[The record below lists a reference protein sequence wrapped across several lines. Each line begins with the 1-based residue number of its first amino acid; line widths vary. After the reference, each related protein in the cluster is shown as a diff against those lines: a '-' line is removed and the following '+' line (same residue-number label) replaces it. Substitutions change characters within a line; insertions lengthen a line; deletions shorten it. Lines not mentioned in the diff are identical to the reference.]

1 MDTDQLDLTR
11 HFLEM
16 SDEELIRRCSS
27 DTLIEIAQAIAV
39 KELTFRGLQM
49 PEPVGT
55 AHEGKKKEEYE
66 GDFET
71 VARFLNPTD
80 AHLLRACL
88 NAAGIPALV
97 ADANLV
103 QTNSLWAIA
112 IGGARVLVRA
122 SRVAEAKEIIEA
134 FGRGDLA
141 LPDDGLQTV
150 NKLKEAGTGRAGH
163 VA

>member
-1 MDTDQLDLTR
+1 MDTDQLDLIR
-11 HFLEM
+11 HFHEM
-16 SDEELIRRCSS
+16 SDEELIRRCGS
-27 DTLIEIAQAIAV
+27 DTMTEIAQSIAI
-39 KELTFRGLQM
+39 KELTSRALQM
-49 PEPVGT
+49 PEPVST
-55 AHEGKKKEEYE
+55 AHESAKEEYE

-88 NAAGIPALV
+88 DAAGVPAVV

-122 SRVAEAKEIIEA
+122 ARVAEAKEIIEA

-141 LPDDGLQTV
+141 LPDDGDPYREQT
-150 NKLKEAGTGRAGH
+150 
-163 VA
+163 

>member
-1 MDTDQLDLTR
+1 MDTEPFDLIR
-11 HFLEM
+11 HFHEM
-16 SDEELIRRCSS
+16 SDEELIRRCGS
-27 DTLIEIAQAIAV
+27 DTLIEIAQSIAI
-39 KELTFRGLQM
+39 KELKSRALHM
-49 PEPVGT
+49 PEPVCT
-55 AHEGKKKEEYE
+55 AHESAKEEYE

-88 NAAGIPALV
+88 DAAGVPAV
-97 ADANLV
+97 IADANLV

-122 SRVAEAKEIIEA
+122 ARVADAKEIIEA

-141 LPDDGLQTV
+141 LPDDGDSYCEQT
-150 NKLKEAGTGRAGH
+150 
-163 VA
+163 